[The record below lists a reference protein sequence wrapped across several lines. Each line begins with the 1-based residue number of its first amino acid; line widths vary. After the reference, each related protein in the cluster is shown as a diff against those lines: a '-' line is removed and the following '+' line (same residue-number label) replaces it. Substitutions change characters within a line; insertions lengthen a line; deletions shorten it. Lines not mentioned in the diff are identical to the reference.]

1 MKIVI
6 IGSGKLGRTLAE
18 QLIQENH
25 DIIVVDENV
34 SKLQNVV
41 DRLDIMGINGNGATI
56 PVLREAGVD
65 DADLVIAATAEDEL
79 NLLACLIAKRVGARN
94 TIARVRNPEY
104 IDVMSL
110 VKQDLGLSLSINP
123 ELACALEMS
132 RVLKFPSMV
141 TVDTFAK
148 GRVEILQFEILKD
161 SPLAGMKLRDISKF
175 RKKILV
181 CAVERDDGEIYIPT
195 GEFQI
200 EAGDH
205 VSIVGDSTDI
215 PKFLSQIGMIEDKI
229 QNIIIVGGG
238 RIGYYLAN
246 QLIESDVNVT
256 LVENNLTRC
265 QQLAELLPKAEIIY
279 GDGTDQQ
286 LLVEIG
292 AESADAFA
300 ALTGFD
306 EENIMMSL
314 YVGSMSKAKRITK
327 VTRIP
332 FTKVIAQ
339 LNVGSVFFPVLIA
352 AENIIRY
359 VRAMQNS
366 YGSNV
371 ETLCRII
378 DGKAEALEF
387 YVNENSHLVG
397 IPLMDLDLKK
407 NVLIGTI
414 NREGQIIIPGG
425 SDVIKPKDTVIVVT
439 TIRGLNA
446 LEDILR

>member
-56 PVLREAGVD
+56 SVLREAGVD

-175 RKKILV
+175 RKKNFSLR
-181 CAVERDDGEIYIPT
+181 CR
-195 GEFQI
+195 
-200 EAGDH
+200 
-205 VSIVGDSTDI
+205 
-215 PKFLSQIGMIEDKI
+215 
-229 QNIIIVGGG
+229 
-238 RIGYYLAN
+238 
-246 QLIESDVNVT
+246 
-256 LVENNLTRC
+256 TR
-265 QQLAELLPKAEIIY
+265 
-279 GDGTDQQ
+279 
-286 LLVEIG
+286 
-292 AESADAFA
+292 
-300 ALTGFD
+300 
-306 EENIMMSL
+306 
-314 YVGSMSKAKRITK
+314 
-327 VTRIP
+327 
-332 FTKVIAQ
+332 
-339 LNVGSVFFPVLIA
+339 
-352 AENIIRY
+352 
-359 VRAMQNS
+359 
-366 YGSNV
+366 
-371 ETLCRII
+371 
-378 DGKAEALEF
+378 
-387 YVNENSHLVG
+387 
-397 IPLMDLDLKK
+397 
-407 NVLIGTI
+407 
-414 NREGQIIIPGG
+414 
-425 SDVIKPKDTVIVVT
+425 
-439 TIRGLNA
+439 
-446 LEDILR
+446 

>member
-132 RVLKFPSMV
+132 RVLKFPSMI

-215 PKFLSQIGMIEDKI
+215 PKFLLQIGMIEDKI

-387 YVNENSHLVG
+387 YVNENSHLVD
-397 IPLMDLDLKK
+397 IPLMDLELKK

>member
-132 RVLKFPSMV
+132 RVLKFPSMI

-387 YVNENSHLVG
+387 YVNENSHLVD
-397 IPLMDLDLKK
+397 IPLMDLELKK

>member
-215 PKFLSQIGMIEDKI
+215 PKFLLQIGMIEDKI

-387 YVNENSHLVG
+387 YVNENSHLVD
-397 IPLMDLDLKK
+397 IPLMDLELKK

>member
-132 RVLKFPSMV
+132 RVLKFPSMI

-200 EAGDH
+200 EGGDH

-215 PKFLSQIGMIEDKI
+215 PKFLSQIGMIEDTI

-397 IPLMDLDLKK
+397 IPLMDLELKK

>member
-132 RVLKFPSMV
+132 RVLKFPSMI

-181 CAVERDDGEIYIPT
+181 CAVERDDGELYIPT

-387 YVNENSHLVG
+387 YVNENSHLVD
-397 IPLMDLDLKK
+397 IPLMDLELKK

>member
-1 MKIVI
+1 MCR
-6 IGSGKLGRTLAE
+6 KLRNA
-18 QLIQENH
+18 
-25 DIIVVDENV
+25 
-34 SKLQNVV
+34 V
-41 DRLDIMGINGNGATI
+41 DRLDIMGIDGNGATI

-132 RVLKFPSMV
+132 RVLKFPSMI

-279 GDGTDQQ
+279 GDGTDQR

-397 IPLMDLDLKK
+397 IPLMDLELKK

>member
-132 RVLKFPSMV
+132 RVLKFPSMI

-397 IPLMDLDLKK
+397 IPLMDLELKK

>member
-132 RVLKFPSMV
+132 RVLKFPSMI
-141 TVDTFAK
+141 TIDTFAK

-397 IPLMDLDLKK
+397 IPLMDLELKK

>member
-246 QLIESDVNVT
+246 QLTESDVNVT

-397 IPLMDLDLKK
+397 IPLMDLELKK

>member
-79 NLLACLIAKRVGARN
+79 NLLACLIAKRVGAN

-132 RVLKFPSMV
+132 RVLKFPSMI

-397 IPLMDLDLKK
+397 IPLMDLELKK

>member
-18 QLIQENH
+18 QLIQEDH
-25 DIIVVDENV
+25 DITMVDENA
-34 SKLQNVV
+34 SKLQYVV
-41 DRLDIMGINGNGATI
+41 NRLDILGIHGNGATI

-123 ELACALEMS
+123 ELACAVEMS
-132 RVLKFPSMV
+132 RVLKFPSMI

-148 GRVEILQFEILKD
+148 GRVEILKFEITED
-161 SPLAGMKLRDISKF
+161 SPLAGMKLRDVSRF
-175 RKKILV
+175 KKRILV
-181 CAVERDDGEIYIPT
+181 CAVERNDSEIYIPS
-195 GEFQI
+195 GDFQLR
-200 EAGDH
+200 AGDH
-205 VSIVGDSTDI
+205 VSIVGDTSHI
-215 PKFLSQIGMIEDKI
+215 PRFLSQIGMMEDKI
-229 QNIIIVGGG
+229 HNIIIVGGG
-238 RIGYYLAN
+238 RIGYYLAK
-246 QLIESDVNVT
+246 QMIESDVDVT
-256 LVENNLTRC
+256 LVEHDLNRC
-265 QQLAELLPKAEIIY
+265 HQLAELLPEADIIH

-286 LLVEIG
+286 VLIEIG
-292 AESADAFA
+292 VESADSFA
-300 ALTGFD
+300 SLTGFD

-339 LNVGSVFFPVLIA
+339 LNAGSVFFPVLIA
-352 AENIIRY
+352 AEHIIRY

-378 DGKAEALEF
+378 DDKAEALEF
-387 YVNENSHLVG
+387 YVNRNSPLID
-397 IPLMDLDLKK
+397 IPLMDMELKE
-407 NVLIGTI
+407 NVLVGTI
-414 NREGQIIIPGG
+414 NRGGRIIIPGG
-425 SDVIKPKDTVIVVT
+425 SDVIQPGDTVIVVT
-439 TIRGLNA
+439 TIKGLNA

>member
-1 MKIVI
+1 M
-6 IGSGKLGRTLAE
+6 
-18 QLIQENH
+18 
-25 DIIVVDENV
+25 
-34 SKLQNVV
+34 
-41 DRLDIMGINGNGATI
+41 
-56 PVLREAGVD
+56 
-65 DADLVIAATAEDEL
+65 
-79 NLLACLIAKRVGARN
+79 
-94 TIARVRNPEY
+94 
-104 IDVMSL
+104 
-110 VKQDLGLSLSINP
+110 
-123 ELACALEMS
+123 
-132 RVLKFPSMV
+132 
-141 TVDTFAK
+141 
-148 GRVEILQFEILKD
+148 
-161 SPLAGMKLRDISKF
+161 
-175 RKKILV
+175 
-181 CAVERDDGEIYIPT
+181 
-195 GEFQI
+195 
-200 EAGDH
+200 
-205 VSIVGDSTDI
+205 
-215 PKFLSQIGMIEDKI
+215 
-229 QNIIIVGGG
+229 
-238 RIGYYLAN
+238 
-246 QLIESDVNVT
+246 NVT

-397 IPLMDLDLKK
+397 IPLMDLELKK

>member
-18 QLIQENH
+18 QLIQEDH
-25 DIIVVDENV
+25 DITMVDENA
-34 SKLQNVV
+34 SKLQYVV
-41 DRLDIMGINGNGATI
+41 NRLDILGIHGNGATI

-123 ELACALEMS
+123 ELACAVEMS
-132 RVLKFPSMV
+132 RVLKFPSMI

-148 GRVEILQFEILKD
+148 GRVEILQFEITED
-161 SPLAGMKLRDISKF
+161 SPLAGMKLRDVSRF
-175 RKKILV
+175 KKRILV
-181 CAVERDDGEIYIPT
+181 CAV
-195 GEFQI
+195 
-200 EAGDH
+200 
-205 VSIVGDSTDI
+205 
-215 PKFLSQIGMIEDKI
+215 FLSQIGMMEDKI
-229 QNIIIVGGG
+229 HNIIIVGGG
-238 RIGYYLAN
+238 RIGYYLAK
-246 QLIESDVNVT
+246 QMIESDVDVT
-256 LVENNLTRC
+256 LVEHDLNRC
-265 QQLAELLPKAEIIY
+265 HQLAELLPEADIIH

-286 LLVEIG
+286 VLIEIG
-292 AESADAFA
+292 VESADSFA
-300 ALTGFD
+300 SLTGFD

-339 LNVGSVFFPVLIA
+339 LNAGSVFFPVLIA
-352 AENIIRY
+352 AEHIIRY

-378 DGKAEALEF
+378 DDKAEALEF
-387 YVNENSHLVG
+387 YVNRNSPLID
-397 IPLMDLDLKK
+397 IPLMDMELKE
-407 NVLIGTI
+407 NVLVGTI
-414 NREGQIIIPGG
+414 NRGGRIIIPGG
-425 SDVIKPKDTVIVVT
+425 SDVIQPGDTVIVVT
-439 TIRGLNA
+439 TIKGLNA

>member
-387 YVNENSHLVG
+387 YVNENSHLVD
-397 IPLMDLDLKK
+397 IPLMDLELKK

>member
-132 RVLKFPSMV
+132 RVLKFPSMI

-200 EAGDH
+200 EGGDH

-397 IPLMDLDLKK
+397 IPLMDLELKK

>member
-132 RVLKFPSMV
+132 RVLKFPSMI

-200 EAGDH
+200 EGGDH

-397 IPLMDLDLKK
+397 IPLMDLELKK

-414 NREGQIIIPGG
+414 NRDGQIIIPGG

>member
-25 DIIVVDENV
+25 DITIVDENA
-34 SKLQNVV
+34 SKLQYVV

-123 ELACALEMS
+123 ELACAMEMS
-132 RVLKFPSMV
+132 RVLKFPSMI

-148 GRVEILQFEILKD
+148 GRVEILQFEILED

-181 CAVERDDGEIYIPT
+181 CAVERQDSEIYIPS
-195 GEFQI
+195 GEFQL

-229 QNIIIVGGG
+229 ENIIIVGGG
-238 RIGYYLAN
+238 RIGYYLAK
-246 QLIESDVNVT
+246 QLIESDVSVT
-256 LVENNLTRC
+256 LVENDLMRC
-265 QQLAELLPKAEIIY
+265 RQLAELLPKAEIIY

-286 LLVEIG
+286 LLMEIG
-292 AESADAFA
+292 AENADAFA
-300 ALTGFD
+300 SLTGFD

-327 VTRIP
+327 MTRIP

-387 YVNENSHLVG
+387 YVNKNSHLID
-397 IPLMDLDLKK
+397 IPLMDMELKK

-425 SDVIKPKDTVIVVT
+425 SDVIKPYDTVIVVT

>member
-6 IGSGKLGRTLAE
+6 IGSGKLRRTLAE

-132 RVLKFPSMV
+132 RVLKFPSMI

-387 YVNENSHLVG
+387 YVNENSHLVD
-397 IPLMDLDLKK
+397 IPLMDLELKK

-425 SDVIKPKDTVIVVT
+425 SDVIKSKDTVIVVT

>member
-41 DRLDIMGINGNGATI
+41 DRMDFMGINGYGATI

-387 YVNENSHLVG
+387 YVNENSHLVD
-397 IPLMDLDLKK
+397 IPLMDLELRK

>member
-397 IPLMDLDLKK
+397 IPLMDLELKK